1 MSPHTTQIQDLVTD
15 VLVETL
21 GLDPADIV
29 PDADL
34 QHDLGLDSLD
44 RLELITGVEG
54 RVGVTVPDSELAS
67 IRTVADATAMLE
79 RHAAAALAGA

>member
-1 MSPHTTQIQDLVTD
+1 MSPHTTQIPDLVTD

-34 QHDLGLDSLD
+34 QNDLGLDSLD

-54 RVGVTVPDSELAS
+54 RVGMTVPDAELAS

-79 RHAAAALAGA
+79 RYAAAPAGA